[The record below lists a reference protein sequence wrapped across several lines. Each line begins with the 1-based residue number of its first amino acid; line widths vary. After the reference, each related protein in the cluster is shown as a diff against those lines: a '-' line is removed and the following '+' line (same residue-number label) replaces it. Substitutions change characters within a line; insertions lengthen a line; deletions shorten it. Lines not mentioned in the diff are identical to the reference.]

1 MKYADYDLHLHTQW
15 SYDAFTTLDEVF
27 EMARNR
33 KTKAF
38 AITDHHLMDAY
49 SEIDITAEKFPE
61 VSYIAGA
68 ELTVHSP
75 LGTFDMV
82 CLGMPVV
89 PDDNIK
95 NVLEMYRSWQQ
106 AYGKAQSA
114 NLCRLGY
121 KFDDADRLALL
132 QSYRPQKAIAKQ
144 GTTHVKFEILF
155 EKVFSLGA
163 KPDANGI
170 PDVFNYFQDMPD
182 YPEYDKVIPA
192 VKASG
197 GTVFIAHPYH
207 YFNKLDRC
215 RMDEMKEML
224 DFDGIECAHPSI
236 PVEASAIL
244 RQYCLENKLLSSA
257 GSDMHQAKALRSNT
271 RPAEFTGHIG
281 DTEWLDEIL
290 ERVTLFNGKQGFKY

>member
-1 MKYADYDLHLHTQW
+1 M
-15 SYDAFTTLDEVF
+15 
-27 EMARNR
+27 
-33 KTKAF
+33 
-38 AITDHHLMDAY
+38 
-49 SEIDITAEKFPE
+49 
-61 VSYIAGA
+61 
-68 ELTVHSP
+68 
-75 LGTFDMV
+75 
-82 CLGMPVV
+82 
-89 PDDNIK
+89 
-95 NVLEMYRSWQQ
+95 
-106 AYGKAQSA
+106 
-114 NLCRLGY
+114 
-121 KFDDADRLALL
+121 
-132 QSYRPQKAIAKQ
+132 
-144 GTTHVKFEILF
+144 
-155 EKVFSLGA
+155 FSLGA
-163 KPDANGI
+163 KPGANGI

-192 VKASG
+192 VKAAG

-207 YFNKLDRC
+207 YFNKLDRR

-281 DTEWLDEIL
+281 DTGWLDEIL